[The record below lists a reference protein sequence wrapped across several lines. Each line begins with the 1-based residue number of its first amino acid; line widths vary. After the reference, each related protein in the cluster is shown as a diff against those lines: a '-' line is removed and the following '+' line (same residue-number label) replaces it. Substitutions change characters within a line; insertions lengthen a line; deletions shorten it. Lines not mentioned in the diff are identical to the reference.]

1 MLAIFKL
8 GGEILGFPFF
18 FSRYLLL
25 AKCPFLFFF
34 ITPKILRWI
43 FYDAISSL
51 FISDFFFRGFIGHF
65 YIYTYIPILIIQ
77 RGCPRVSILVAP
89 GITLSRV
96 WSELLL
102 DSELFFLLITHKT
115 RNINISF
122 KLDIYYR

>member
-8 GGEILGFPFF
+8 GGEILGVFFFF

-34 ITPKILRWI
+34 ITPKILWWI

-51 FISDFFFRGFIGHF
+51 FISDFFFRGLGHL

-122 KLDIYYR
+122 KLKIYYR